1 MSVKQRS
8 IKAKLASLHMGK
20 IWTTDEEAKHLAAR
34 FVGVNQAEFA
44 RKHAL
49 PGGPSML
56 SQHIKGRRPINME
69 AALVYMKGFKVGLED
84 ISPRLAKLMHEALR
98 QLDDTKMRLAE
109 PPPPAYAP
117 APPTAEANPALTLAS
132 EFQRAPAV
140 TADGRTRDELFDWL
154 MAQID
159 AWPNVDPRKR
169 ARAVAPTAAPSPGRQ
184 KRPSKGHAPRAAGS
198 AS

>member
-1 MSVKQRS
+1 
-8 IKAKLASLHMGK
+8 MGK

-34 FVGVNQAEFA
+34 FAGVNQAEFA
-44 RKHAL
+44 RKYSL

-69 AALVYMKGFKVGLED
+69 AALVYMKGFKVGLAD
-84 ISPRLAKLMHEALR
+84 ISPRLAKLMDEALR
-98 QLDDTKMRLAE
+98 QLDGTPPPPLQAAE
-109 PPPPAYAP
+109 PPAGYAHH
-117 APPTAEANPALTLAS
+117 AKATAEANPALTLAS
-132 EFQRAPAV
+132 EFQRAPAL

-169 ARAVAPTAAPSPGRQ
+169 ARAAGPIAAPSPGRQ
-184 KRPSKGHAPRAAGS
+184 KRPAKGRAPRAEGS

>member
-1 MSVKQRS
+1 
-8 IKAKLASLHMGK
+8 MGK
-20 IWTTDEEAKHLAAR
+20 IWTTDEEAKRLAAR
-34 FVGVNQAEFA
+34 FDGVNQAEFA
-44 RKHAL
+44 RKHGL

-69 AALVYMKGFKVGLED
+69 AALVYMKGFKVALED
-84 ISPRLAKLMHEALR
+84 ISPRLAKVMYGALR
-98 QLDDTKMRLAE
+98 QLDDTKLQLTE
-109 PPPPAYAP
+109 PPPPPYQ
-117 APPTAEANPALTLAS
+117 PTPTPTTEANPALTLAS

-140 TADGRTRDELFDWL
+140 TADGRTREELFDWL

-169 ARAVAPTAAPSPGRQ
+169 ARAASPTAAPSPDRQRPPAKGR
-184 KRPSKGHAPRAAGS
+184 APRAAGS